1 MGVGGLVGRGRVGDG
16 VLVKGILLG
25 GWVGGEGWGVGGGIL
40 WVMWGI
46 GIRSKTVVEGG
57 DVWEEGVMG
66 WELL

>member
-1 MGVGGLVGRGRVGDG
+1 
-16 VLVKGILLG
+16 LG